1 MVVNDQQTIVWTAH
15 QLADKQ
21 MRIAVIGTGI
31 SGLLTARLMASKH
44 TVQVYEANS
53 YVGGHA
59 RMEQVEIAGR
69 QCAVDTGFMVFNES
83 TYPHFCQL
91 LRLLNVPIQNTDM
104 SFSVR
109 CARSGLEYQGS
120 SLNGLFAQRSNL
132 LSPRFYGMLRDIVRF
147 NRQAEEI
154 LAQPST
160 ISLGA
165 YLEQRK
171 YGVPFIKHYLLPMSA
186 AIWSCPP
193 HRILDFPLLFLVR
206 FLNNH
211 GLLQLRN
218 RPQWKTIVGGSQEY
232 IRPLTQPLQH
242 QIRLN
247 CPVVSV
253 RRTSENVLVQ
263 SNDGREETF
272 DYVIMALHADQALA
286 VLRDSDTLESEI
298 LTSFPYHENEAILHT
313 DHTVLPRRKRS
324 WASWNYHLGRDTN
337 QPVSVTY
344 DLGRLQNLEL
354 AKRLLLTLNPTEAI
368 RPDCVLKQIKFQHP
382 AYDRTS
388 IAAQQRSLECRGT
401 RRTFFCGAYWG
412 NGFHEDGVN
421 SALSIAEFFGITMN
435 ACTIS
440 STKDASN
447 IADTTR

>member
-1 MVVNDQQTIVWTAH
+1 
-15 QLADKQ
+15 
-21 MRIAVIGTGI
+21 MRIAIIGTGV
-31 SGLLTARLMASKH
+31 SGLLAARLMASKH
-44 TVQVYEANS
+44 DVRVFEANG
-53 YVGGHA
+53 YLGGHA

-69 QCAVDTGFMVFNES
+69 RCVVDTGFMVFNEA
-83 TYPHFCQL
+83 TYPNFCQL
-91 LRLLNVPIQNTDM
+91 LRLLGVPAQNTDM

-132 LSPRFYGMLRDIVRF
+132 LSPRFYGMLRDIIRF
-147 NRQAEEI
+147 NLQAEEI

-165 YLEQRK
+165 YLKGQK
-171 YGVPFIKHYLLPMSA
+171 YSTAFIEHYLLPMSA

-193 HRILDFPLLFLVR
+193 HQVLQFPLFFLVR
-206 FLNNH
+206 FLSNH

-232 IRPLTQPLQH
+232 IRPLMQPLQNH
-242 QIRLN
+242 IRMN
-247 CPVVSV
+247 CPIVSV
-253 RRTSENVLVQ
+253 RRNSENVLIQ
-263 SNDGREETF
+263 SSDGREESF

-286 VLRDSDTLESEI
+286 VLRDSDALESEI
-298 LTSFPYHENEAILHT
+298 LASFPYHENVAVLHT
-313 DHTVLPRRKRS
+313 DHTILPKRRRS
-324 WASWNYHLGRDTN
+324 WASWNYHLGTDANR
-337 QPVSVTY
+337 PVSVTY
-344 DLGRLQNLEL
+344 DLGRLQKLDL
-354 AKRLLLTLNPTEAI
+354 AKPLLLTLNPTESI
-368 RPDCVLKQIKFQHP
+368 RPDSILKQIKFQHP
-382 AYDRTS
+382 AYDTTS
-388 IAAQQRSLECRGT
+388 IAAQQRRLECQGT

-421 SALSIAEFFGITMN
+421 SALSIAEFFGITMD

-447 IADTTR
+447 IADMTR

>member
-1 MVVNDQQTIVWTAH
+1 
-15 QLADKQ
+15 
-21 MRIAVIGTGI
+21 MRIAIIGTGV
-31 SGLLTARLMASKH
+31 SGLLAARLMASRH
-44 TVQVYEANS
+44 DVRVFEANG
-53 YVGGHA
+53 YLGGHA

-69 QCAVDTGFMVFNES
+69 HYAVDTGFMVFNES
-83 TYPHFCQL
+83 TYPNFCQL
-91 LRLLNVPIQNTDM
+91 LRLLEVPAQNTDM

-132 LSPRFYGMLRDIVRF
+132 LNPRFYGMLRDIVRF

-165 YLEQRK
+165 YLKEQK
-171 YGVPFIKHYLLPMSA
+171 YSTAFIEHYLLPMSA

-193 HRILDFPLLFLVR
+193 HQVLQFPLFFLVR
-206 FLNNH
+206 FLSNH

-232 IRPLTQPLQH
+232 IRPLMQPLQNH
-242 QIRLN
+242 IRLN
-247 CPVVSV
+247 CPIVSV
-253 RRTSENVLVQ
+253 RRNSENVLIQ
-263 SNDGREETF
+263 SSDGREESF

-286 VLRDSDTLESEI
+286 VLRDSDALESEI
-298 LTSFPYHENEAILHT
+298 LTSFPYHENEAVLHT
-313 DHTVLPRRKRS
+313 DHTVLPKRRRS
-324 WASWNYHLGRDTN
+324 WASWNYHLGTDVNR
-337 QPVSVTY
+337 PVSVTY
-344 DLGRLQNLEL
+344 DLGRLQRLDL
-354 AKRLLLTLNPTEAI
+354 AKPILLTLNPTESI
-368 RPDCVLKQIKFQHP
+368 RPDCILKQIKFQHP
-382 AYDRTS
+382 AYDTTS
-388 IAAQQRSLECRGT
+388 IAAQQRRLECQGT

-421 SALSIAEFFGITMN
+421 SALSIAEFFGITMD

-447 IADTTR
+447 IADMTR